1 MEITSSVNLMVMSFN
16 MRCDVASDG
25 INAFENRKARIA
37 EMLGRYSPDVIGFQ
51 EITPTMREWLV
62 ETLSDYYTVGAGR
75 NADYSG
81 ESALIAYKK
90 SVFDLISC
98 ESIML
103 SSTPHIMGSR
113 YEGTDQSRCP
123 RVYTRLLLKHKDIRD
138 PIYFYNVHTDH
149 EGHLARTLA
158 TVQLLQDICSH
169 NRNFVMTG
177 DFNAQPDDDEIKMLT
192 AATARRVIDASEKVG
207 GTFHN
212 YGRLELPIK
221 IDYIFTDARNKVIDC
236 SLIEDE
242 SVNDVYLSDHNPLF
256 AVLEIR

>member
-1 MEITSSVNLMVMSFN
+1 MKNQIKVMSFN
-16 MRCDVASDG
+16 LRMDTEHDG
-25 INAFENRKARIA
+25 INRFRNRIGRVMEVINTEN
-37 EMLGRYSPDVIGFQ
+37 PDVIGFQ
-51 EITPTMREWLV
+51 EVTPTMREWLV
-62 ETLSDYYTVGAGR
+62 ETLADYYTVGAGR

-90 SVFDLISC
+90 SAFDLISC

-113 YEGTDQSRCP
+113 YEGVDQSRCP
-123 RVYTRLLLKHKDIRD
+123 RVYTRLLLKHKDIRE

-149 EGHLARTLA
+149 EGQLARTLA

-177 DFNAQPDDDEIKMLT
+177 DFNAQPDDREIKMLT
-192 AATARRVIDASEKVG
+192 AATARRVLDVSETVG

-212 YGRLELPIK
+212 YGRLEMPVK

-236 SLIEDE
+236 SLIEDKP
-242 SVNDVYLSDHNPLF
+242 VNEVYLSDHNPLF